1 MLLSCGDSAETPESL
16 AIAVKSQDRIVSEDG
31 ELQLTAGTISL
42 RSISLVTV
50 DGPVLVLGPNV
61 LDLSMPQQ
69 QISIDAPVPTGE
81 FSGLRIELG
90 PPAEGGKM
98 LDVELRSL
106 GGTESIRAT
115 SQLTMTGE
123 TLFPEGPRTITDGAR
138 VALQVNLTG
147 MFFYL
152 SPISDAVDGIYEA
165 GENQRDFLTM
175 DLVGMFD
182 LRVLP

>member
-1 MLLSCGDSAETPESL
+1 
-16 AIAVKSQDRIVSEDG
+16 
-31 ELQLTAGTISL
+31 
-42 RSISLVTV
+42 
-50 DGPVLVLGPNV
+50 
-61 LDLSMPQQ
+61 
-69 QISIDAPVPTGE
+69 
-81 FSGLRIELG
+81 
-90 PPAEGGKM
+90 M

-138 VALQVNLTG
+138 VALQVSLTG